1 MHPNPIAKAR
11 FENQKAMYEEEDK
24 KLKERW
30 EKERAAE
37 KSAARGKGARDDE
50 NVFEKIGRDYA
61 ENAQSEQEIEDKRW
75 EGFGD
80 FFAKEGGTAGQRQA
94 PGFNYGG
101 RESEHSGRS
110 RSDNM
115 ALAMGVEEELLD
127 KIAAEAK
134 EKKGKDIFT
143 EGIESSVWS
152 TSAGITGLADM
163 FIGKPLQSLGWEDNF
178 ISEWNKYYQ
187 DKAEEKHQDVMDAA
201 ARTGKGKTAETAAVL
216 VEMLGEAGIDA
227 LLGMVTGGISLAGKG
242 GKVLKYADDVGDLAK
257 MGDFYYEKIKFFDIN
272 SPNDTK
278 QLKEYLEKINNNSN
292 IRFSNED
299 VREWYVDTTKQIHN
313 MVDCNLT
320 LEEKAYKA
328 FELRNEIRTGARKMM
343 ADSETRKMLEIEHR
357 NLSFEERIY
366 DKMKRK
372 DLTREEAIEDI
383 YETAVKT
390 NKNVNKE
397 LGIIDE

>member
-1 MHPNPIAKAR
+1 
-11 FENQKAMYEEEDK
+11 
-24 KLKERW
+24 
-30 EKERAAE
+30 
-37 KSAARGKGARDDE
+37 
-50 NVFEKIGRDYA
+50 
-61 ENAQSEQEIEDKRW
+61 
-75 EGFGD
+75 
-80 FFAKEGGTAGQRQA
+80 
-94 PGFNYGG
+94 
-101 RESEHSGRS
+101 
-110 RSDNM
+110 
-115 ALAMGVEEELLD
+115 
-127 KIAAEAK
+127 
-134 EKKGKDIFT
+134 
-143 EGIESSVWS
+143 
-152 TSAGITGLADM
+152 
-163 FIGKPLQSLGWEDNF
+163 
-178 ISEWNKYYQ
+178 
-187 DKAEEKHQDVMDAA
+187 
-201 ARTGKGKTAETAAVL
+201 
-216 VEMLGEAGIDA
+216 MLGEAGIDA
-227 LLGMVTGGISLAGKG
+227 LLGMVTGGASAAAKLGSKG

>member
-37 KSAARGKGARDDE
+37 KSAARGKGAGDNE

-61 ENAQSEQEIEDKRW
+61 ENAQAEQKIEDKRW

-242 GKVLKYADDVGDLAK
+242 GKVLKYADDVLSTKNRNVDIIDDYIYNKTDGRTLQRKLDYSIGGEYSFVPEGASFK
-257 MGDFYYEKIKFFDIN
+257 NIKTIAGNGSENPIRDIN
-272 SPNDTK
+272 RLVNT
-278 QLKEYLEKINNNSN
+278 YGG
-292 IRFSNED
+292 
-299 VREWYVDTTKQIHN
+299 
-313 MVDCNLT
+313 
-320 LEEKAYKA
+320 KA
-328 FELRNEIRTGARKMM
+328 EIW
-343 ADSETRKMLEIEHR
+343 
-357 NLSFEERIY
+357 
-366 DKMKRK
+366 
-372 DLTREEAIEDI
+372 
-383 YETAVKT
+383 
-390 NKNVNKE
+390 KNR
-397 LGIIDE
+397 

>member
-1 MHPNPIAKAR
+1 
-11 FENQKAMYEEEDK
+11 
-24 KLKERW
+24 
-30 EKERAAE
+30 
-37 KSAARGKGARDDE
+37 
-50 NVFEKIGRDYA
+50 
-61 ENAQSEQEIEDKRW
+61 
-75 EGFGD
+75 
-80 FFAKEGGTAGQRQA
+80 
-94 PGFNYGG
+94 
-101 RESEHSGRS
+101 
-110 RSDNM
+110 M

>member
-37 KSAARGKGARDDE
+37 KSAARGKGSGDNE

-61 ENAQSEQEIEDKRW
+61 ENAQAEQEIEDKRW

>member
-1 MHPNPIAKAR
+1 MYPNPIAKAR

-37 KSAARGKGARDDE
+37 KSAARGKGSGDNE

-61 ENAQSEQEIEDKRW
+61 ENAQAEQIIEDKRW

-227 LLGMVTGGISLAGKG
+227 LLGMVTGGASAAAKLGSKG

-257 MGDFYYEKIKFFDIN
+257 KDILKPANFRNKKIDRYFVKGYNI
-272 SPNDTK
+272 T
-278 QLKEYLEKINNNSN
+278 NNSN
-292 IRFSNED
+292 TKYFLQEKLNFSINGEKGFIPKYTEFKNVKTIAGEGSGKSIRDIKRLMNEYGGKEKEWQKRAGLVESEKYLFD
-299 VREWYVDTTKQIHN
+299 VHWY
-313 MVDCNLT
+313 
-320 LEEKAYKA
+320 
-328 FELRNEIRTGARKMM
+328 EL
-343 ADSETRKMLEIEHR
+343 DHVQ
-357 NLSFEERIY
+357 
-366 DKMKRK
+366 
-372 DLTREEAIEDI
+372 
-383 YETAVKT
+383 YETKL
-390 NKNVNKE
+390 KNRSEIK
-397 LGIIDE
+397 

>member
-37 KSAARGKGARDDE
+37 ESAARGKGAGDNE
-50 NVFEKIGRDYA
+50 NIFEKIGRDYA

-201 ARTGKGKTAETAAVL
+201 ARTGKGKTAETAAIL

-257 MGDFYYEKIKFFDIN
+257 LDLDDLDKTQKGLHVVEQKSKIKINMQFFAEKDLVNQSSTSLRRGIRNLGKEIEIHKEKIKN
-272 SPNDTK
+272 P
-278 QLKEYLEKINNNSN
+278 Q
-292 IRFSNED
+292 
-299 VREWYVDTTKQIHN
+299 
-313 MVDCNLT
+313 
-320 LEEKAYKA
+320 
-328 FELRNEIRTGARKMM
+328 
-343 ADSETRKMLEIEHR
+343 
-357 NLSFEERIY
+357 IY
-366 DKMKRK
+366 DKDWDRKTEKARKGLLRYWEKEIRNHQDSINNRIEELKKRG
-372 DLTREEAIEDI
+372 
-383 YETAVKT
+383 ETY
-390 NKNVNKE
+390 
-397 LGIIDE
+397 D

>member
-37 KSAARGKGARDDE
+37 KSAARGKGAGDNED
-50 NVFEKIGRDYA
+50 VFEKIGRDYA
-61 ENAQSEQEIEDKRW
+61 ENAQAEQEIEDKRW

-201 ARTGKGKTAETAAVL
+201 ARTGKGKTAETAAIL

-257 MGDFYYEKIKFFDIN
+257 LDLDDISNAQKSLQGTPLKRTIKERIN
-272 SPNDTK
+272 DGELSTRIHIGRQNKHIEGT
-278 QLKEYLEKINNNSN
+278 KEYLDKYKDGSNPQGVLTISKDEAQKLIDKFQGTGTKGKNNKNGEWTEFVDADTIIGKYYRN
-292 IRFSNED
+292 GQYWDTKRF
-299 VREWYVDTTKQIHN
+299 VIHYSKKGSHIIP
-313 MVDCNLT
+313 VQP
-320 LEEKAYKA
+320 
-328 FELRNEIRTGARKMM
+328 R
-343 ADSETRKMLEIEHR
+343 
-357 NLSFEERIY
+357 
-366 DKMKRK
+366 
-372 DLTREEAIEDI
+372 EAIKHD
-383 YETAVKT
+383 K
-390 NKNVNKE
+390 
-397 LGIIDE
+397 